1 MLLLALAVDGGSV
14 TPFEGRLEK
23 GASYELTGE
32 NDPERGIDLIAQTF
46 QPPILKLPHHH
57 AGRVEWLGEV
67 ALPHGRVRVVFKVE
81 SLEVQRMTERRWN
94 STWKCRV
101 ISAEVVTRR

>member
-1 MLLLALAVDGGSV
+1 MLLLAVAVDGGTV
-14 TPFEGRLEK
+14 TPWEGTLAS
-23 GASYELTGE
+23 GATYEVTGE
-32 NDPERGIDLIAQTF
+32 NDPSRGIDLLAETF
-46 QPPILKLPHHH
+46 RPPRLQLPHHH

-67 ALPHGRVRVVFKVE
+67 ALPRGTVRVVFKVE

-101 ISAEVVTRR
+101 ISAEVVSRK